1 MKQAP
6 RIDRS
11 MLGLIDDPSDPAGVI
26 GPNAV
31 LQLIEALKA
40 AGLYDVSAPVFATAG
55 VADWLI
61 DPPEKMVDQRRVARL
76 HQAVRA
82 VSSPEE
88 GVALMA
94 ESGRLT
100 ADYILANR
108 IPKPAQALLKLLPA
122 RLAAM
127 AFVPAIKAHS
137 WTFAGT
143 GKFTGQAGLPTVFT
157 LTGNPLC
164 AGEHATAPVCIWHA
178 AVFQRLFQVSGVASG
193 TRGRDRLRGVRRPVL
208 PVRGGLAHAVA
219 APLPAP
225 APAAHG
231 RQ

>member
-1 MKQAP
+1 MHGVA
-6 RIDRS
+6 
-11 MLGLIDDPSDPAGVI
+11 DDPSVPGVI

-31 LQLIEALKA
+31 LQLIETLKA
-40 AGLYDVSAPVFATAG
+40 AGLYGVSAPVFASAG

-61 DPPEKMVDQRRVARL
+61 NPPEKMVDQRRVARL
-76 HQAVRA
+76 HQALRA
-82 VSSPEE
+82 VSSPGES
-88 GVALMA
+88 VALMA
-94 ESGRLT
+94 DSGRRT

-108 IPKPAQALLKLLPA
+108 IPKPAQTLLKLLPA

-164 AGEHATAPVCIWHA
+164 AGEQASAPVCTWHA
-178 AVFQRLFQVSGVASG
+178 AVFQRLFQVLVSPRARAVETDCEACGDPFCRFEV
-193 TRGRDRLRGVRRPVL
+193 DWRR
-208 PVRGGLAHAVA
+208 R
-219 APLPAP
+219 
-225 APAAHG
+225 
-231 RQ
+231 

>member
-1 MKQAP
+1 MH
-6 RIDRS
+6 
-11 MLGLIDDPSDPAGVI
+11 GLIDDLLADTSVPGVI

-55 VADWLI
+55 VADWLA

-76 HQAVRA
+76 HQALRA
-82 VSSPEE
+82 VSSRQE
-88 GVALMA
+88 GSALMA
-94 ESGRLT
+94 DSGRRT

-108 IPKPAQALLKLLPA
+108 IPKPAQMLLKRLPA

-143 GKFTGQAGLPTVFT
+143 GAFTGQAGLPTVFT

-164 AGEHATAPVCIWHA
+164 AGEHASAPVCTWHA
-178 AVFQRLFQVSGVASG
+178 AVFQRLFQVLVSPRA
-193 TRGRDRLRGVRRPVL
+193 R
-208 PVRGGLAHAVA
+208 AVETECEA
-219 APLPAP
+219 CGDPFC
-225 APAAHG
+225 
-231 RQ
+231 RFEVDWRKQ